1 MSPCVLS
8 AETSTLH
15 HTLLFYKVMGIEL
28 GSSCLHSKLFTDLC
42 VLSWL
47 PSLTGVFPMM
57 FWSASKVTMHPSVE
71 WGSDYRTE
79 KDPTVGRLVHLLF
92 KGLCKTLN
100 SAWGM
105 ATLVSYLQ
113 HGVALVSSVWSCSGW
128 GAPLRWFVAQKM
140 QAVWDSWDAE
150 VFIQCNFSD
159 SFPMTFKSPP
169 SQHAVCRL
177 RYWTR

>member
-1 MSPCVLS
+1 MLRQARFTTPCSFTRLWGS
-8 AETSTLH
+8 NSDLH
-15 HTLLFYKVMGIEL
+15 ACTA
-28 GSSCLHSKLFTDLC
+28 SS
-42 VLSWL
+42 
-47 PSLTGVFPMM
+47 SLTYVSFPDFPDLQVFSPMM
-57 FWSASKVTMHPSVE
+57 FWSTSKVSMHPSVE

-100 SAWGM
+100 SAWGI

-159 SFPMTFKSPP
+159 SFPVTFKSSP